1 MGMESWDKGL
11 GKGTSCNFLIHS
23 GLEFGLTVL
32 QAKFH
37 RVKRDVIDDV
47 RQVFPHGQILN
58 GALIR
63 REISLRVVAR
73 GSESDYHPDPRMTLT
88 TLWTRNEV
96 KRQFR
101 REITAVTE
109 EEIADLITAAEGRS
123 VPTREEA
130 IRALIKGKLK
140 IPLDDLCYFRPGTRD
155 VHEKMMWASTRTTTR
170 IEDIAYCLIG
180 IFDVSMT
187 IAYGEGKRAFYRL
200 MEAIIHRCGEWQIMA
215 WAGQPSAD
223 SAALPESPRCF
234 RQLASHPDSSTGSGE
249 CEQKAWRGDR
259 NYVRRV
265 AAQSYPRQHSLEICT
280 LYEGAGDGRKE
291 CTRYGQCT
299 VGVDYW
305 CYDTSG
311 QGVLKPSQ
319 DHLCLLLRMDPFDP
333 FAEW

>member
-1 MGMESWDKGL
+1 MFKWY
-11 GKGTSCNFLIHS
+11 
-23 GLEFGLTVL
+23 
-32 QAKFH
+32 
-37 RVKRDVIDDV
+37 RDSQVCIAYLADSTPIDDLGHDKQNAA
-47 RQVFPHGQILN
+47 RMN
-58 GALIR
+58 AL
-63 REISLRVVAR
+63 SWA
-73 GSESDYHPDPRMTLT
+73 
-88 TLWTRNEV
+88 TR
-96 KRQFR
+96 
-101 REITAVTE
+101 
-109 EEIADLITAAEGRS
+109 
-123 VPTREEA
+123 
-130 IRALIKGKLK
+130 

-259 NYVRRV
+259 NYVITKRGLQLR
-265 AAQSYPRQHSLEICT
+265 LI
-280 LYEGAGDGRKE
+280 LE

-299 VGVDYW
+299 VGVVDYW
-305 CYDTSG
+305 CYNTSG
-311 QGVLKPSQ
+311 EGVLKPSQ

-333 FAEW
+333 FAEWQKVQTADLLTVSTDVEVKEALTTVWL